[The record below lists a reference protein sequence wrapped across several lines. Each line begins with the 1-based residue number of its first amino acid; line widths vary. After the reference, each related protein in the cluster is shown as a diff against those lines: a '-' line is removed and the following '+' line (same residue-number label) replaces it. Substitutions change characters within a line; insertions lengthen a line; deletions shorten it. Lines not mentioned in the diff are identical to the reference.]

1 MKAFV
6 AVVASLAASANAD
19 AGLVLNGALPA
30 GGYIAGA
37 PLAAG
42 AYYAGAPALAGGYL
56 AAAAPAL
63 AAAPLAA
70 PAPLLGNTASV
81 VAAPAAPH
89 AQQFHTQDEFGNLA
103 FGYSNGNSAA
113 HEVGNTYGG
122 RTGFYESPLGR
133 VEYEAGPAGF
143 IVTGATNLPVA
154 PAVPAYALPVAP
166 VDTGVAP
173 LPVAETEE
181 VAAARAE
188 HLAAH
193 AEIAAREKRSVIGL
207 GLAPYGLAAP
217 AIAYGAAPA
226 APAAGLPAARQT
238 IQLTPGHA
246 IFTRVYNL
254 PGEPELINQQ

>member
-6 AVVASLAASANAD
+6 AVVASLAASAD

-56 AAAAPAL
+56 AGGYLAAAPAV
-63 AAAPLAA
+63 A
-70 PAPLLGNTASV
+70 APLLGNTASV

-122 RTGFYESPLGR
+122 RKGFYESPLGR

-173 LPVAETEE
+173 EPVAETEE

-193 AEIAAREKRSVIGL
+193 AELAAREKRSVIGL
-207 GLAPYGLAAP
+207 GLAAPYGLAAP
-217 AIAYGAAPA
+217 AAIAYGAAPA
-226 APAAGLPAARQT
+226 APAVGLPAARQT